1 MVKQQQQ
8 AIDARLN
15 EAFKSYIADRI
26 EELTMEKYDT
36 VAQALDEIANDFG
49 NDPSEILYEAVQYVN
64 TFGGFSVDTNRNR
77 KRFAQVLKNTALEAY
92 GAAAIGF
99 GGKTPKQKYNLR
111 GITKQTV
118 LKGKKLTEYRKVLR
132 QAIDNYISYL
142 EGKSGG
148 INVFSVETN
157 LPKKMLRA
165 PIKHIQTALDQHGG
179 TAIGHI
185 LLNDQKEFAKRVLK
199 ARLNKVDTK
208 KK

>member
-1 MVKQQQQ
+1 
-8 AIDARLN
+8 
-15 EAFKSYIADRI
+15 
-26 EELTMEKYDT
+26 MEKYNT
-36 VAQALDEIANDFG
+36 VAQALDEITNDFG
-49 NDPSEILYEAVQYVN
+49 NDSSQILYEALSDDLVMNMSRQQEKEV
-64 TFGGFSVDTNRNR
+64 R
-77 KRFAQVLKNTALEAY
+77 KMFAQVLRGYLIGIAMTEMP
-92 GAAAIGF
+92 GF
-99 GGKTPKQKYNLR
+99 GVQRQKYNLR

-142 EGKSGG
+142 EGKKGGG
-148 INVFSVETN
+148 INVFLVETN

-165 PIKHIQTALDQHGG
+165 PIKEIQTALSQHGG
-179 TAIGHI
+179 TAIGYI

>member
-1 MVKQQQQ
+1 MRNNEIIEVGIPELLTTAEQVARAMRQSGVVDSSAVELFQTTTR
-8 AIDARLN
+8 DARTAIKN
-15 EAFKSYIADRI
+15 RRTAIKNRQGKRKKS
-26 EELTMEKYDT
+26 
-36 VAQALDEIANDFG
+36 
-49 NDPSEILYEAVQYVN
+49 
-64 TFGGFSVDTNRNR
+64 
-77 KRFAQVLKNTALEAY
+77 
-92 GAAAIGF
+92 
-99 GGKTPKQKYNLR
+99 QKYNLR

-142 EGKSGG
+142 EGKKGGG
-148 INVFSVETN
+148 INVFSVDTS

-165 PIKHIQTALDQHGG
+165 PIKEIQIALDQHGG

>member
-1 MVKQQQQ
+1 
-8 AIDARLN
+8 
-15 EAFKSYIADRI
+15 
-26 EELTMEKYDT
+26 MEKYDT
-36 VAQALDEIANDFG
+36 AAQALDEIANDFG
-49 NDPSEILYEAVQYVN
+49 NDPSEILYEALTRVN
-64 TFGGFSVDTNRNR
+64 TYLGSGPEMLMNMSRQQEKEVR
-77 KRFAQVLKNTALEAY
+77 KMFAQVLKNT
-92 GAAAIGF
+92 AIGF